1 MIRRFSL
8 TIAALIALRA
18 CTAVAAP
25 IAPPAAEQ
33 EAETPERSRPPE
45 IREAIELFEQ
55 GDASSALKQLQSAA
69 AAHSHLPPPRVMLA
83 NLYFTSGDVAAGR
96 LALEQAAVESPD
108 DPEAYLILGDLL
120 LRERRW
126 TEAGALFAQGES
138 LWKQYS
144 TNDDRKRSLEARLC
158 SGQATVA
165 EARAQWSDAE
175 KLLGRW
181 LKLDPKSLAAQQRL
195 GRALYMLKREKEAFA
210 AFEAA
215 VRLADTAPPAPI
227 AMAMLFQQ
235 QGNAA
240 KAAEWMKFALEK
252 DPQGFATQLGAAQ
265 WNWEAGRLDAA
276 AKHAAAAIKLN
287 PDSLDAQ
294 LLAAQAAYFRNEQSD
309 AEARLEKL
317 QQQSPGNF
325 VVANLLAWS
334 LSASDDPVKRQRAVE
349 LAGLNSE
356 RFPDSAEAAA
366 TVGYAL
372 FRAGH
377 AKEALAQLT
386 RIKANA
392 TLSRDAAYRVA
403 RVLFESNQRDQ
414 AMELLRGALDS
425 SGLFAAEAEA
435 RAWRASLAGDE
446 KGGPK

>member
-1 MIRRFSL
+1 MF
-8 TIAALIALRA
+8 
-18 CTAVAAP
+18 AAP
-25 IAPPAAEQ
+25 IATPAAEQ
-33 EAETPERSRPPE
+33 ETETPERSRPPE

-55 GDASSALKQLQSAA
+55 GDAGAAFQQLQSAS

-108 DPEAYLILGDLL
+108 DPEVYLILGDLL

-138 LWKQYS
+138 LWRQYS
-144 TNDDRKRSLEARLC
+144 ANDGRKRSLEARLC
-158 SGQATVA
+158 AGQATVA
-165 EARAQWSDAE
+165 EARAQWDDAA

-181 LKLDPKSLAAQQRL
+181 LKLDPKSLAAQQRI
-195 GRALYMLKREKEAFA
+195 GRALFMLKHEKEAFA

-215 VRLADTAPPAPI
+215 TRIADTAPPAPI

-240 KAAEWMKFALEK
+240 KAAEWIQFALQK
-252 DPQGFATQLGAAQ
+252 DPQGFTTQFGAAQ
-265 WNWEAGRLDAA
+265 WNWEAGRLDEA
-276 AKHAAAAIKLN
+276 AKHAAAAIQLQ

-294 LLAAQAAYFRNEQSD
+294 LLAAQAAYFRNEQRD

-334 LSASDDPVKRQRAVE
+334 LSASDDPTKQQRAVE

-377 AKEALAQLT
+377 SKEALAQLT

-403 RVLFESNQRDQ
+403 RVLYESNQRDQ
-414 AMELLRGALDS
+414 AVELLQGALES
-425 SGLFAAEAEA
+425 PGLFAAEAEA
-435 RAWRASLAGDE
+435 RAWQASLARGE
-446 KGGPK
+446 KADSK